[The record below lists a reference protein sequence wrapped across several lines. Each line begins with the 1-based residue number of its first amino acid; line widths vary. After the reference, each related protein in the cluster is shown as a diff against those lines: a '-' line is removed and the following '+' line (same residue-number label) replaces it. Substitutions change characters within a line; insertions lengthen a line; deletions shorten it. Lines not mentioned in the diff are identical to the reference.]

1 MKSFRLQKNGTKEVS
16 LSSTTRV
23 TTSASRVAPTRT
35 RTRTTTQ
42 IRRKRFADFG
52 AGILEGG
59 GLRMSFGGNTSSSTN
74 LFAHLEDC
82 DSDEAIDQQL
92 AALTLQVNKPPKR
105 TPRKVKDPLVWID
118 LEMTGLDLEVHT
130 IIEIACLVTDGEL
143 TQKHIVSIETFSLS
157 LSLSL
162 PVSLSILFS
171 NAIVGN
177 V

>member
-1 MKSFRLQKNGTKEVS
+1 MKNFIYFIPLAVLTDINY
-16 LSSTTRV
+16 
-23 TTSASRVAPTRT
+23 
-35 RTRTTTQ
+35 
-42 IRRKRFADFG
+42 FA
-52 AGILEGG
+52 
-59 GLRMSFGGNTSSSTN
+59 
-74 LFAHLEDC
+74 
-82 DSDEAIDQQL
+82 
-92 AALTLQVNKPPKR
+92 
-105 TPRKVKDPLVWID
+105 LV
-118 LEMTGLDLEVHT
+118 GLDLKVHT